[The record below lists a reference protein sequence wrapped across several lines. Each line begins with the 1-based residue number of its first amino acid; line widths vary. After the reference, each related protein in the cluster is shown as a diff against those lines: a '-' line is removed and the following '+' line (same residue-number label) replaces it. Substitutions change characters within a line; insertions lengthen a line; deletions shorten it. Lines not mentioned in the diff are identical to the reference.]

1 MDECNWFQENK
12 VDDKGEI
19 SWRIQCVF
27 IILYMTRGIIKKKER
42 ERAMEKKLSRHPFL
56 PRQLWRRSWPPQTGA
71 EEPETKTSTTIHL

>member
-27 IILYMTRGIIKKKER
+27 IILYMTRGIIKKKKELSNG
-42 ERAMEKKLSRHPFL
+42 EK
-56 PRQLWRRSWPPQTGA
+56 A
-71 EEPETKTSTTIHL
+71 